1 MTTADAVPRP
11 EGAGGAA
18 AADAR
23 RWRGL
28 VVMLLAAF
36 MDIVDT
42 TVVLIAAPTIRAD
55 LGASYAAI
63 QWVVAAYALALGLL
77 LVTGGRLGDI
87 LGRKRLFLVGVAG
100 FTVASAACALAPGIG
115 ALIAA
120 RAVQGA
126 AAGLMIPQ
134 ILATVQVTFPHA
146 ERPKAYGAYGAMNGL
161 GAAAAPILGGLLVG
175 NDVFGLGWRSVFW
188 INVPIGLVALVAG
201 AVLVRESRS
210 RRRPR
215 LDLPGVALVSVGLLL
230 LLYPLIQGG
239 EQQWPAW
246 AFVMMAG
253 SLPVLAAFAW
263 YQARREPTGSA
274 LVPVSLFRLRSFASG
289 LLVTMVAFSTIAAI
303 FLVLTV
309 LLQAGHGFSALK
321 VGLTFMAW
329 PVGLAI
335 TSGVAV
341 RLAATLGR
349 RLIAAGTLLL
359 AAAMLVTIA
368 TIQVGGDR
376 LGAWQL
382 VPGLALGGLGF
393 GLVAPIVVD
402 VVLSAVP
409 QRDAGAASG
418 VTNTAIYVGI
428 AAGVAVIGAIFTTL
442 LEGGRG
448 LDGAA
453 AGSLWYAVAA
463 FVLGFAGSFAL
474 PAHPR
479 APHQADTTTG

>member
-1 MTTADAVPRP
+1 VTTSGATSRP
-11 EGAGGAA
+11 EDAGSAA
-18 AADAR
+18 ASDAR

-55 LGASYAAI
+55 LGTSYAAI

-87 LGRKRLFLVGVAG
+87 LGRKRLFLAGVAV
-100 FTVASAACALAPGIG
+100 FTAASAACALAPGIG

-134 ILATVQVTFPHA
+134 ILATVQVSFPHA
-146 ERPKAYGAYGAMNGL
+146 ERPKAYGMYGAMNGL

-188 INVPIGLVALVAG
+188 INVPIGLVALVA
-201 AVLVRESRS
+201 ATALVRESRAE
-210 RRRPR
+210 RRPR
-215 LDLPGVALVSVGLLL
+215 LDLLGVALVSVGLLL

-239 EQQWPAW
+239 ERGWPAW
-246 AFVMMAG
+246 SFLMMAG

-263 YQARREPTGSA
+263 YQARRERTGSA
-274 LVPVSLFRLRSFASG
+274 LVPVSLFRRRSFASG
-289 LLVTMVAFSTIAAI
+289 LLVTVVAFSTISAI

-309 LLQAGHGFSALK
+309 QLQAGHGFSALK

-341 RLAATLGR
+341 RLATTLGR
-349 RLIAAGTLLL
+349 KLISAGTLVL

-368 TIQVGGDR
+368 MIHLGGDS
-376 LGAWQL
+376 LGLWHL

-393 GLVAPIVVD
+393 GLVAPI
-402 VVLSAVP
+402 
-409 QRDAGAASG
+409 
-418 VTNTAIYVGI
+418 

-442 LEGGRG
+442 LGDGRG
-448 LDGAA
+448 FDDAA
-453 AGSLWYAVAA
+453 SASLWYAVAA
-463 FVLGFAGSFAL
+463 FALGFACSFAL
-474 PAHPR
+474 PAHAR
-479 APHQADTTTG
+479 APHDVSTTTG

>member
-1 MTTADAVPRP
+1 VATADAMPGP
-11 EGAGGAA
+11 EDADSTAA
-18 AADAR
+18 SDAR

-42 TVVLIAAPTIRAD
+42 TVVLIAAPAIRAD

-87 LGRKRLFLVGVAG
+87 LGRKRLFLAGVAG
-100 FTVASAACALAPGIG
+100 FTVASAACALAPSIG
-115 ALIAA
+115 VLIAA

-126 AAGLMIPQ
+126 AAGLMLPQ
-134 ILATVQVTFPHA
+134 ILATVQITFPHA
-146 ERPKAYGAYGAMNGL
+146 ERPKAYGLYGAMNGL

-175 NDVFGLGWRSVFW
+175 SNVFGLGWRSVFW
-188 INVPIGLVALVAG
+188 INLPIGLVALVAG
-201 AVLVRESRS
+201 SVLVSESRS
-210 RRRPR
+210 PRRPR

-239 EQQWPAW
+239 ERGWPAW
-246 AFVMMAG
+246 ALLMMAG

-263 YQARREPTGSA
+263 YQARRERTGSA
-274 LVPVSLFRLRSFASG
+274 LVPVSLFRRRSFAAG
-289 LLVTMVAFSTIAAI
+289 LLVTVVAFSTIAAI

-309 LLQAGHGFSALK
+309 LLQAGHGSSALQ
-321 VGLTFMAW
+321 VGLTFIAW

-335 TSGVAV
+335 TSGLAV
-341 RLAATLGR
+341 RLVARLGR
-349 RLIAAGTLLL
+349 SLVSAGTLVL
-359 AAAMLVTIA
+359 AAAMLLTIA
-368 TIQVGGDR
+368 VINMGGES

-393 GLVAPIVVD
+393 GLLAPIAVD
-402 VVLSAVP
+402 IVLSAVP
-409 QRDAGAASG
+409 ERDAGAASG
-418 VTNTAIYVGI
+418 VTNTAIYVGT
-428 AAGVAVIGAIFTTL
+428 AAGVAVLGTVFTTL
-442 LEGGRG
+442 LRGGRG
-448 LDGAA
+448 LDAAA
-453 AGSLWYAVAA
+453 AGSLWFAVGA
-463 FVLGFAGSFAL
+463 FAVGLACSFAL

-479 APHQADTTTG
+479 APHDLNPTG